1 MTASTFPGTSTYD
14 LFSRFPTGVV
24 ALAAHDGSSPQGMV
38 ASSFAVGISFDPPMV
53 SLAVQ
58 NTSKTW
64 PLLRSLPSLGISILA
79 DDQQELCRKLA
90 SRSKKDARF
99 DSVDFDVLPS
109 GAIAIGGSMAVMEVE
124 LAQEVPAGDHT
135 MVLLNVKDYF
145 LNESIDPIV
154 FYKSQL
160 TSLEQSPVLV

>member
-1 MTASTFPGTSTYD
+1 MTTPTSTYD

-24 ALAAHDGSSPQGMV
+24 ALAAHDGSAPLGMV

-58 NTSKTW
+58 NTSVTW
-64 PLLRSLPSLGISILA
+64 PLIRNLPSLGISILA
-79 DDQQELCRKLA
+79 DDQQDLCRKLA
-90 SRSKKDARF
+90 SRSRKGDRF
-99 DSVDFDVLPS
+99 NSVDFNVLPS

-124 LAQEVPAGDHT
+124 LAQEILAGDHT
-135 MVLLNVKDYF
+135 VVLFHVKDHF
-145 LNESIDPIV
+145 LDESIDPIV
-154 FYKSQL
+154 FYKSQF